1 MQMRKSIV
9 AVALVTGLQ
18 VFASHASATDRPSA
32 MTGPHTT
39 TEMGSVNV
47 ARARGAVDVD
57 QSEIQA
63 SLSNAA
69 ERKQYEG
76 QAQVESKNF
85 ASPKPLRIYFFFGG
99 R

>member
-1 MQMRKSIV
+1 MRRSIV

-32 MTGPHTT
+32 MTGSRST
-39 TEMGSVNV
+39 TEMGSANV
-47 ARARGAVDVD
+47 ARARAAAEVD
-57 QSEIQA
+57 QSEMQA

-69 ERKQYEG
+69 ERKQYETAG
-76 QAQVESKNF
+76 QVVSKNF

>member
-39 TEMGSVNV
+39 TEMGSANV

>member
-32 MTGPHTT
+32 MTGPRTT
-39 TEMGSVNV
+39 TEMGSANV

>member
-1 MQMRKSIV
+1 MRRSIV

-18 VFASHASATDRPSA
+18 VIASHASATDRPSA
-32 MTGPHTT
+32 MTGSRST
-39 TEMGSVNV
+39 TEMGSANV
-47 ARARGAVDVD
+47 ARARAAAEVD
-57 QSEIQA
+57 QSEMQA

-69 ERKQYEG
+69 ERKQYET
-76 QAQVESKNF
+76 AVSKNF